1 MTTNGLILIIGAV
14 LLAIIHGVFLFL
26 GSKSW
31 KFFHSFMLFWVLV
44 AAMFFT
50 WYAAASLKTHLAW
63 KEVHADLTKKVTE
76 AKEEGRKLEFGPS
89 LEVDTPSSDSLR
101 GALAEEQRLLL
112 DRGRK
117 WPNCTITDAQG
128 GSIDFTLPV
137 TAPPADGGEPPVVG
151 TEPPVAGAEPPA
163 AGTDDESEPPPNVFE
178 PGAILFVF
186 REALTPDGWKVPVE
200 YVGPFQVTAAT
211 ETTVTVTVGY
221 PRPDADQLNAINTRD
236 AATTYVL
243 YELPP
248 RDGHMVFSDSP
259 PDTEKR
265 QANIEYLFGRT
276 EEQRLRSLLMYGGLP
291 EAEFRAL
298 NPPPSRLRIPVD
310 TFNQMIAEY
319 QRDGRLMRDLKAADP
334 AFDPPPERVWFRVK
348 FLRAHSMKVDA
359 DPGAPPLDAGSFDLL
374 GQAIAN
380 NLQQGTPTDFEPG
393 KEWQFDQFTANDLIS
408 QGICEKVDEYY
419 VRPLHDYPNLFASL
433 ERRQEA
439 LDEAIALVQR
449 ETATVQEAKANKDK
463 QIAYRTRERA
473 NLTAD
478 LDNFRKEQQTLTAH
492 RQSLEQEWEAK
503 KAAINEAYRLTRQ
516 LGEEIARL
524 QKQWADEINS
534 RVPAEAAGAQ

>member
-50 WYAAASLKTHLAW
+50 WYAAVSLKTHIAW
-63 KEVHADLTKKVTE
+63 KKEFLDTTQKLTE
-76 AKEEGRKLEFGPS
+76 AEREGRQLEYGPA

-101 GALAEEQRLLL
+101 GALAEEQRLLY
-112 DRGRK
+112 DRGRVFR
-117 WPNCTITDAQG
+117 NCPINDAQAG
-128 GSIDFTLPV
+128 LIEFALPQP
-137 TAPPADGGEPPVVG
+137 APPA
-151 TEPPVAGAEPPA
+151 AGAEPPA
-163 AGTDDESEPPPNVFE
+163 GTEPPAPGEEPPAAGTNGDTEPPPELLKAGSIV
-178 PGAILFVF
+178 FVF
-186 REALTPDGWKVPVE
+186 REAPTPDGWKVPVE
-200 YVGPFQVTAAT
+200 YVGPFQVTVAT
-211 ETTVTVTVGY
+211 ESTITVTVGY

-265 QANIEYLFGRT
+265 DGNIEYLFGRT
-276 EEQRLRSLLMYGGLP
+276 DEQRLRGLLMYGGLP

-298 NPPPSRLRIPVD
+298 NPPPSRARIPADVL
-310 TFNQMIAEY
+310 NQMLAEY
-319 QRDGRLMRDLKAADP
+319 QRDGRLLRDLQAADP
-334 AFDPPPERVWFRVK
+334 SFDPPPERVWFRVK

-359 DPGAPPLDAGSFDLL
+359 DAGAAPLDAGSFDLL

-380 NLQQGTPTDFEPG
+380 NLQQGEPTAFQAGD
-393 KEWQFDQFTANDLIS
+393 EWQFDQATAGDLIN

-419 VRPLHDYPNLFASL
+419 VRSLHDYPNLFASL
-433 ERRQEA
+433 QRRQEA

-449 ETATVQEAKANKDK
+449 ETATVQEATANKQK

-478 LDNFRKEQQTLTAH
+478 LDSFRQDQQAIAAH
-492 RQSLEQEWEAK
+492 RQSLEQKWEAK
-503 KAAINEAYRLTRQ
+503 KAAINEAYRITKQ
-516 LGEEIARL
+516 LGAEIARL
-524 QKQWADEINS
+524 QQLWADEINS
-534 RVPAEAAGAQ
+534 RVPAEAAGAE